1 MIFPRFNKNKTKKLR
16 FVTYVVLL
24 FMVLNSCGDD
34 NDVIQDDDF
43 VPIPV
48 SPVVLDIDA
57 FPFSTLSEYNFFE
70 GNMKAQEPVLGV
82 IPYEPIST
90 LFTDYAKK
98 KRFVWMPSDVQATY
112 IADDTFIDFPV
123 GTFLIKTFYYET
135 VQPDNTTR
143 IIETRLMLR
152 KLDNWYFADYIWN
165 DDQTEATFS
174 LDGSFTNV
182 DFLENGV
189 AESTEYRIPSEVEC
203 ATCHKSQD
211 NSIPIGLKPQ
221 NLNGLYLYADGAQN
235 QLEKLI
241 AEGYLEDNL
250 PATINTV
257 VNWKDESQPIDIRV
271 RSYIDVNCA
280 HCHTELA
287 YCDYRPMRF
296 GFNETADETNLGVC
310 VDPDTEVPGMTKIIE
325 PALKERSVVYFR
337 INTAAEE
344 LRMPLLGR
352 AIIHEEAVALIGE
365 WIDGLTT
372 ECE

>member
-1 MIFPRFNKNKTKKLR
+1 MFPRKNQRRLNKLR
-16 FVTYVVLL
+16 LVISTIVLFTVL
-24 FMVLNSCGDD
+24 FSCADDGDD
-34 NDVIQDDDF
+34 SQEDDY
-43 VPIPV
+43 VPIPD
-48 SPVVLDIDA
+48 SSVVLDIDA

-70 GNMKAQEPVLGV
+70 GEMKAQEPVSGV

-112 IADDTFIDFPV
+112 TADNTFLNFPV
-123 GTFLIKTFYYET
+123 GTILIKTFYYNT

-152 KLDNWYFADYIWN
+152 KSDNWYFADYIWN

-174 LDGSFTNV
+174 LEGSFTNI

-189 AESTEYRIPSEVEC
+189 AKTAEYRIPSEVEC
-203 ATCHKSQD
+203 ATCHKSQ
-211 NSIPIGLKPQ
+211 NNFIPIGLKPQ
-221 NLNGLYLYADGAQN
+221 NLNNLYVYADGIQN
-235 QLEKLI
+235 QLERLI
-241 AEGYLEDNL
+241 SEGYLEDNL
-250 PATINTV
+250 PTTINTV
-257 VNWKDESQPIDIRV
+257 VNWKDETQPIDLRV

-296 GFNETADETNLGVC
+296 AFGETADEVNLGVC
-310 VDPDTEVPGMTKIIE
+310 VDPDSAISGMTKIVE
-325 PALKERSVVYFR
+325 PSLKERSVMYFR
-337 INTAAEE
+337 LNTAAEE
-344 LRMPLLGR
+344 IRMPLLGR
-352 AIIHEEAVALIGE
+352 SIIHEEAVVLIGE
-365 WIDGLTT
+365 WIEGLTT